1 MRLFFLSLYL
11 MHRFI
16 CLQNKCN
23 VGYAF
28 INMLSPSNI
37 IPFYEVCFILLAAR
51 FYYFFKFICQS
62 LNFPQYDFAQAFNGK
77 KWEKFNSEKVA
88 TLAYARI
95 QGKAAL
101 IAHFQHTSLMN
112 EDKCCRPIL
121 FDSEFPA
128 SNDKVKPTSG
138 L

>member
-1 MRLFFLSLYL
+1 MRFAFFYW
-11 MHRFI
+11 
-16 CLQNKCN
+16 LQD
-23 VGYAF
+23 
-28 INMLSPSNI
+28 SNI
-37 IPFYEVCFILLAAR
+37 SSNSSANHCIF
-51 FYYFFKFICQS
+51 
-62 LNFPQYDFAQAFNGK
+62 LNITVTQAFNGK

-101 IAHFQHTSLMN
+101 VAHFQHTSLMN

-121 FDSEFPA
+121 FDSEFPE
-128 SNDKVKPTSG
+128 SNDKVKKPTSG